1 MILAFCKNRIYYN
14 YDPSQGS
21 ADCSSRTKS
30 DPSPEFVN
38 KYLSTAMLIHL
49 LTVHGCLYTTA
60 EALSSYSRDTIVHK
74 ANNTSYLAL
83 YRQTLLSCDLSF
95 FFFNKLF
102 LILFL

>member
-74 ANNTSYLAL
+74 ANNTYYLAL
-83 YRQTLLSCDLSF
+83 YRLC
-95 FFFNKLF
+95 
-102 LILFL
+102 